1 MRLPNGF
8 GSVSKMSGKR
18 AAQYMVRKSTGVNK
32 NGVQTYKI
40 IGYTS
45 TREDGITLLAEYN
58 KNPWNTDDQSMSM
71 SDLFGLW
78 DKTKSDKYQL
88 GTVKA
93 LRSAFKHCAE
103 IHNTPYKNIKA
114 FHMQR
119 VIDNFDSP
127 STQAKL
133 KNLFT
138 NLDKLALE
146 LDIPIKGYAQLLTT
160 APLPPSDRQPFTEAE
175 IQTVWA
181 HQAEPWVDSILV
193 LLYGGWRISEL
204 LALRKVD
211 INLIERT
218 MRGGMKTEAGKNRI
232 VPIHH
237 RIFPLIAARMLEPG
251 DRVFPGSLTCFRKRW
266 NRFMADWGMDHIP
279 HECRHTFR
287 TRLEAAG
294 ANQKCCD
301 LLMGHAS
308 KDVGNRVYNHKTIE
322 ELRDAIELLP

>member
-8 GSVSKMSGKR
+8 GSVVKMSGVRTKPF
-18 AAQYMVRKSTGVNK
+18 MVRKSVGTDDRGYPIYNV
-32 NGVQTYKI
+32 
-40 IGYTS
+40 IGYAK
-45 TREDGITLLAEYN
+45 TREEGIALLTKYN
-58 KNPWNTDDQSMSM
+58 ESPWNTDDQNIKLC
-71 SDLFGLW
+71 DLFELW
-78 DKTKSDKYQL
+78 LSAKSDRYQP

-93 LRSAFKHCAE
+93 LESAFKHCPGL
-103 IHNTPYKNIKA
+103 HNMPYKNIKA
-114 FHMQR
+114 FHIQR
-119 VIDNFDSP
+119 VIDEFSSP

-133 KNLFT
+133 KNLFS
-138 NLDKLALE
+138 NLDKFALE
-146 LDIPIKGYAQLLTT
+146 LDIPAKGYAQLLTT

-181 HQAEPWVDSILV
+181 HQEELWVDSILV
-193 LLYGGWRISEL
+193 LLYSGWRISEL
-204 LALRKVD
+204 LALHKAD
-211 INLIERT
+211 IDLIERT

-287 TRLEAAG
+287 SRLEAAG

-308 KDVGNRVYNHKTIE
+308 KDVGNRVYNHKSIE
-322 ELRDAIELLP
+322 ELRVAVELLP